1 MLFEHR
7 SQPLLPRRLFVRRLA
22 RYGIYALAVIV
33 VSMLLGMAG
42 YHFLGRLNWIDA
54 YLNAAMILT
63 GMGPV
68 DPMPTAAGKLF
79 SGLYAIYSGVI
90 FLSVVAL
97 MFTPIAHRLLHIFHL
112 ESARKAS

>member
-1 MLFEHR
+1 MFFEHR
-7 SQPLLPRRLFVRRLA
+7 SQPLLPRRLFVRRLF
-22 RYGIYALAVIV
+22 RYGTFALMVIV
-33 VSMLLGMAG
+33 FSLLLGMIG
-42 YHFLGRLNWIDA
+42 YHYLGRQHWIDA

-112 ESARKAS
+112 EGTGKSS

>member
-1 MLFEHR
+1 MTFEDR
-7 SQPLLPRRLFVRRLA
+7 SQPLLPRRMFVRRLL
-22 RYGIYALAVIV
+22 RYGIYALIVIV
-33 VSMLLGMAG
+33 ISLLIGMAG
-42 YHFLGRLNWIDA
+42 YHFLGHLSWIDS

-68 DPMPTAAGKLF
+68 DPMPGAAGKIF

-112 ESARKAS
+112 EGSRKAS

>member
-22 RYGIYALAVIV
+22 RYGIYALAVIA
-33 VSMLLGMAG
+33 VSMFLGMAG

-112 ESARKAS
+112 ESGRKTS

>member
-1 MLFEHR
+1 MSFEHR

-33 VSMLLGMAG
+33 VSLLIGMAG
-42 YHFLGRLNWIDA
+42 YHFLGHLGWTDA

-68 DPMPTAAGKLF
+68 DPMPSAAGKIF
-79 SGLYAIYSGVI
+79 SGLYAIYSGVV

-112 ESARKAS
+112 EGARKTS

>member
-1 MLFEHR
+1 MPFEHR
-7 SQPLLPRRLFVRRLA
+7 SQPLLPRRMFLRRLV
-22 RYGIYALAVIV
+22 RYATYSLAIIV
-33 VSMLLGMAG
+33 FSMFLGMAG
-42 YHFLGRLNWIDA
+42 YHFLGRLGWVDA

-68 DPMPTAAGKLF
+68 DPMPTAAGKIF

-90 FLSVVAL
+90 FLSVVAM

>member
-1 MLFEHR
+1 MFFENR
-7 SQPLLPRRLFVRRLA
+7 SQPLLPRHLFVRRLA
-22 RYGIYALAVIV
+22 RYIIYSLAIIV
-33 VSMLLGMAG
+33 FSLFLGMVG
-42 YHFLGRLNWIDA
+42 YHLLGRLGWIDSF
-54 YLNAAMILT
+54 LNASMILT

-90 FLSVVAL
+90 FLSVVAM

-112 ESARKAS
+112 EGAGK